1 MDWTEFDSTRCSVAR
16 TASVVGDGWTVL
28 IVRDLLN
35 GIRRFDD
42 LATRLGI
49 ARNVLTRRLT
59 ALTDAGIVVKV
70 PYREPGRRERHE
82 YRLTEAGHGLR
93 PVILAML
100 AWGDTHR
107 ADADGPPM
115 RVEHAGCGAPV
126 EVELRCAE
134 GHLIEPGTR
143 LRAVPGPGAR
153 RVPAARAG

>member
-1 MDWTEFDSTRCSVAR
+1 MDWKELDSTRCSVAR
-16 TASVVGDGWTVL
+16 TAEVVGDSWTVL
-28 IVRDLLN
+28 VLRDLFN

-42 LATRLGI
+42 LARHLGI

-59 ALTDAGIVVKV
+59 ALTDAGVVDRV

-82 YRLTEAGHGLR
+82 YHLTAAGRDLL

-115 RVEHAGCGAPV
+115 RVEHSGCGAPV
-126 EVELRCAE
+126 HIELRCAD
-134 GHLIEPGTR
+134 GHVIEPGTR
-143 LRAVPGPGAR
+143 LRSVPGPGAR
-153 RVPAARAG
+153 LAG